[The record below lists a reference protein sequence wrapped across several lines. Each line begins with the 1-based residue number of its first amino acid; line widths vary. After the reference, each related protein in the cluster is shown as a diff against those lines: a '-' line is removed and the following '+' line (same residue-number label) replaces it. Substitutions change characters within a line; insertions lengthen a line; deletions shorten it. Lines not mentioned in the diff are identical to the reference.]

1 MTAQELLEQINQLDE
16 HTRIEAKRASELGES
31 VLESVCAFANEPG
44 LGGGWILLG
53 VAPRQNSFWPVYDA
67 VGVPKPDQVSAELA
81 TRCVSEFNQPHRVQ
95 IETTLLNE
103 KPVLVVFVPEL
114 PASQKPLYF
123 KKQGLPKGAFRRIG
137 STDQHCT
144 DDDLLVFY
152 QDRRGETFDCGN
164 LNDSDI
170 SHLDPDAITE
180 YRRIRAD
187 VNPNAEELRWSDN
200 ELLEALGC
208 LRKVDGSFR
217 PTVAGVLLF
226 GKSNALR
233 RFFPMTRIDYIRVP
247 GREWVRDPDR
257 RFDTV
262 EIRAPLIRAIR
273 RAHSAILD
281 DLPKAF
287 SLPPGELE
295 RQEIPLIPDR
305 VIREAVVN
313 AVMHR
318 SYRVHGSIQIIR
330 YANRLEIRNPGHSLK
345 AEDRLGEPGSETRN
359 PYIAGVLHETNLA
372 ETKGSGIRV
381 MRELMTAAALTPPTF
396 ESDRAGNQF
405 IVTMLFHHFLS
416 PEDWE
421 WLRQFSDAG
430 LSDEEARA
438 LVFVRETGAITNL
451 AYRDLNHVDTLNA
464 STHLRR
470 LRDRELLEMR
480 GKGTATFYLPTLKL
494 LSGWLQ
500 RETNSGGTTQSG
512 NPSGKSG
519 NLNALSG
526 NLNALSGNLRPE
538 TGKAKEEEESK
549 ESLSPEIRA
558 QIDHLPKRVP
568 PKTLQD
574 LVVMICT
581 NRPWSVDGLAKL
593 LDRDRQY
600 ILENYVSPMVR
611 AGCLEMTIPSQ
622 PNHPN
627 QQYRSVEA
635 KHTP

>member
-16 HTRIEAKRASELGES
+16 HTRIEAKKASELGES

-53 VAPRQNSFWPVYDA
+53 VAPRQNSFWPVYEA
-67 VGVPKPDQVSAELA
+67 VGVSEPDRTSAELA
-81 TRCVSEFNQPHRVQ
+81 TKCASEFNQPLRVQ
-95 IETTLLNE
+95 IESALINS

-114 PASQKPLYF
+114 PTSQKPLYF
-123 KKQGLPKGAFRRIG
+123 KRQGLPKGAFRRVG

-144 DDDLLVFY
+144 EDDLLVFY
-152 QDRRGETFDCGN
+152 QDRRGETFDSGI
-164 LNDSDI
+164 LNDADFTHFDS
-170 SHLDPDAITE
+170 DAIAD
-180 YRRIRAD
+180 YRSHRAEA
-187 VNPNAEELRWSDN
+187 NPNAEELRWTDD
-200 ELLEALGC
+200 ELLEALGGI
-208 LRKVDGSFR
+208 RKNDGVFR
-217 PTVAGVLLF
+217 PTVAGILLF
-226 GKSNALR
+226 GTTFALR

-287 SLPPGELE
+287 SLPPGQLE

-359 PYIAGVLHETNLA
+359 PFIAGVLHETNLA

-396 ESDRAGNQF
+396 ESDRGGNQF
-405 IVTMLFHHFLS
+405 VVTMLFHHFLS

-421 WLRQFSDAG
+421 WLRQFSDSN

-438 LVFVRETGAITNL
+438 LVFVREAGAINNL
-451 AYRDLNHVDTLNA
+451 VYRDLNHVDTLNA

-470 LRDRELLEMR
+470 LRDHELLEMR
-480 GKGTATFYLPTLKL
+480 GKGAGTFYIPTSKL
-494 LSGWLQ
+494 LSGWVV
-500 RETNSGGTTQSG
+500 NGTSRGEAAQTDNFTAQTGNLGPLSG
-512 NPSGKSG
+512 NPSAESGKSVG
-519 NLNALSG
+519 EVDSEN
-526 NLNALSGNLRPE
+526 
-538 TGKAKEEEESK
+538 
-549 ESLSPEIRA
+549 SLPPDLTA
-558 QIDHLPKRVP
+558 QINQLPRRVP
-568 PKTLQD
+568 PQTLQD
-574 LVVMICT
+574 LVAKICAIK
-581 NRPWSVDGLAKL
+581 PFGVEQLAKL
-593 LDRDRQY
+593 LGRDRQY
-600 ILENYVSPMVR
+600 ILDSYVSPMVR
-611 AGCLEMTIPSQ
+611 AGRLNMTLPDQ

-627 QQYRSVEA
+627 QQYRA
-635 KHTP
+635 TTNNPD